1 MLRKRGVKILLSVLF
16 AFGAHELFRV
26 ATGKS
31 NELLSLVAGLLFYF
45 ALNFGIFMFDWF
57 NTKPRNESD
66 EIIDGK
72 S

>member
-16 AFGAHELFRV
+16 AFGAHELFRIT
-26 ATGKS
+26 TGKS
-31 NELLSLVAGLLFYF
+31 NEVLSLVVGLLFYF
-45 ALNFGIFMFDWF
+45 ALNFGIFMFDWS
-57 NTKPRNESD
+57 TSKPKKERD